1 MAHLTSTCRKTK
13 IEILKSLK
21 GVMKQKWWAYFYLLC
36 ANKDTHNTCTV
47 YRHWFD
53 HKSINSSPNSILSC
67 HACLMKYKYEWNAE
81 TDTWS
86 SHSGQDNATE
96 QSYTSIYQ
104 IWYFRY
110 YNLKTFCSHN
120 TLKIPEIDAWF
131 E

>member
-1 MAHLTSTCRKTK
+1 
-13 IEILKSLK
+13 
-21 GVMKQKWWAYFYLLC
+21 MKQKLWAYFYLLC

-86 SHSGQDNATE
+86 SHSGQDNPTE
-96 QSYTSIYQ
+96 QFIIY
-104 IWYFRY
+104 IVLVFIKFDILDITTWKRFA
-110 YNLKTFCSHN
+110 LITH
-120 TLKIPEIDAWF
+120 
-131 E
+131 